1 MKIKERKIDMEEV
14 KEYYL
19 GIDDKFE
26 YFIEETNCD
35 DFGWNNFDIIK
46 RSYKKDENNSV
57 LCSKEKFNFKRDS
70 DEGFNLKK
78 LISLNNDNLSRE
90 DRFSLVEIGRLI
102 EELTIVSE
110 MFKWGSRDRL
120 FIDIFPEERNIL
132 IDKEL
137 EKKIEKKIWQLWD
150 LAAKIL

>member
-1 MKIKERKIDMEEV
+1 MK
-14 KEYYL
+14 
-19 GIDDKFE
+19 
-26 YFIEETNCD
+26 
-35 DFGWNNFDIIK
+35 
-46 RSYKKDENNSV
+46 
-57 LCSKEKFNFKRDS
+57 
-70 DEGFNLKK
+70 
-78 LISLNNDNLSRE
+78 
-90 DRFSLVEIGRLI
+90 LI

-150 LAAKIL
+150 LATKIL

>member
-46 RSYKKDENNSV
+46 RSYKKDEIN
-57 LCSKEKFNFKRDS
+57 
-70 DEGFNLKK
+70 
-78 LISLNNDNLSRE
+78 
-90 DRFSLVEIGRLI
+90 
-102 EELTIVSE
+102 
-110 MFKWGSRDRL
+110 
-120 FIDIFPEERNIL
+120 
-132 IDKEL
+132 
-137 EKKIEKKIWQLWD
+137 
-150 LAAKIL
+150 

>member
-1 MKIKERKIDMEEV
+1 MKK
-14 KEYYL
+14 YYL
-19 GIDDKFE
+19 GTDDHFK
-26 YFIEETNCD
+26 YYIEELRYDEVFGWINFNIIKENFKQDAD
-35 DFGWNNFDIIK
+35 DFYLTK
-46 RSYKKDENNSV
+46 E
-57 LCSKEKFNFKRDS
+57 EKFNFNSHSND
-70 DEGFNLKK
+70 GFNLKK
-78 LISLNNDNLSRE
+78 LVLLENENLSRE
-90 DRFSLVEIGRLI
+90 DRLSLVEMGRLI

-120 FIDIFPEERNIL
+120 VMDTFPEERKIL

>member
-1 MKIKERKIDMEEV
+1 MEEV

-26 YFIEETNCD
+26 YFIKETNCD

-150 LAAKIL
+150 LATKIL

>member
-1 MKIKERKIDMEEV
+1 MEEV

-137 EKKIEKKIWQLWD
+137 EKKIEKKIWKLWD
-150 LAAKIL
+150 LATKIL

>member
-1 MKIKERKIDMEEV
+1 MEEV

-19 GIDDKFE
+19 GTDDKFK

-35 DFGWNNFDIIK
+35 DFGWNNFNIIK

-57 LCSKEKFNFKRDS
+57 LCSEEKFNFKRDS
-70 DEGFNLKK
+70 NEGFNLKK
-78 LISLNNDNLSRE
+78 LISLNNDNLSIE

-110 MFKWGSRDRL
+110 MFRLVSRDRL
-120 FIDIFPEERNIL
+120 FIDVFPEERKIL
-132 IDKEL
+132 MDKEL
-137 EKKIEKKIWQLWD
+137 DEKIRKKIWQLWD
-150 LAAKIL
+150 LATKIL

>member
-90 DRFSLVEIGRLI
+90 DRFSLVEIGKLI

-110 MFKWGSRDRL
+110 MFRLVSRDRL
-120 FIDIFPEERNIL
+120 FIDVFPEERKIL
-132 IDKEL
+132 MDKEL
-137 EKKIEKKIWQLWD
+137 DEKIRKKIWKLWD
-150 LAAKIL
+150 LVAKIL

>member
-1 MKIKERKIDMEEV
+1 MEEV
-14 KEYYL
+14 KKYYL
-19 GIDDKFE
+19 GNDDKFE
-26 YFIEETNCD
+26 YFIEETNRD
-35 DFGWNNFDIIK
+35 DFGWNNFNIIK

-57 LCSKEKFNFKRDS
+57 LCSSEKFNFKRDS

-90 DRFSLVEIGRLI
+90 DRLSLVEMGRLI

-120 FIDIFPEERNIL
+120 VMDTFPEERKIL

>member
-1 MKIKERKIDMEEV
+1 MEEV

-46 RSYKKDENNSV
+46 KSYKKDENNSV
-57 LCSKEKFNFKRDS
+57 LCSREKFNFKRDS

-90 DRFSLVEIGRLI
+90 DRFSLVEIGRSI

-110 MFKWGSRDRL
+110 MFKWGSRDHL
-120 FIDIFPEERNIL
+120 FTDIFPEERKIL